1 MYHNELA
8 HSIIRSQRAKSR
20 ERYCGRSS
28 RARHLLI
35 EPDCRTCNRRRIRC
49 DRSLPTCKKCALK
62 ELACPGYGLRI
73 QFGQGV
79 ASRGNLKGKSLPI
92 IEAAPGDDS
101 KACSLTNEPPTSLSE
116 RGSDPSSTWTD
127 EQIERSAVFQCP
139 FAIGLDMSSLLLPD
153 YLYGKPVRELI
164 NYYDHHVAGLFPWV
178 DNESNPWRILL
189 LPLAREAPSL
199 LLALLALSAEHY
211 RSKSSDHWPVQN
223 GFDAGHYRDRSL
235 VELAKSLRIEVE
247 AATVPAR
254 QTQASGI
261 IATIL
266 VLCNMEMIRCDSDST
281 WHVHW
286 KAARLI
292 AKRWSHL
299 PTNALDETCRFLL
312 KEAFM

>member
-1 MYHNELA
+1 
-8 HSIIRSQRAKSR
+8 
-20 ERYCGRSS
+20 
-28 RARHLLI
+28 
-35 EPDCRTCNRRRIRC
+35 
-49 DRSLPTCKKCALK
+49 LK

-92 IEAAPGDDS
+92 IEAAPEDDI
-101 KACSLTNEPPTSLSE
+101 KAHSLGNGPPTLLDE
-116 RGSDPSSTWTD
+116 QGSDPSTTS
-127 EQIERSAVFQCP
+127 IEDHNGGSEVLPCP
-139 FAIGLDMSSLLLPD
+139 FAVGLDISSSFLPD

-164 NYYDHHVAGLFPWV
+164 HYYDHHVAGLFPWV
-178 DNESNPWRILL
+178 DSHDNPWRQEM
-189 LPLAREAPSL
+189 LPLAQKIPSL

-211 RSKSSDHWPVQN
+211 RSRSSDHWPVQN
-223 GFDAGHYRDRSL
+223 GFEAGHYRDRSL
-235 VELAKSLRIEVE
+235 VELAQALRVEVKAE
-247 AATVPAR
+247 TVPAR

-299 PTNALDETCRFLL
+299 PSNALDRTCRFLL
-312 KEAFM
+312 KEAFV